1 MHIICYIN
9 LILIIAMKD
18 IFMKMYEAA
27 DHLLIKT
34 CDVTPGKHRHMA
46 AHIIICL
53 DDKMT
58 VSVCGKDYQCY
69 GALIPSDASHIV
81 KSVNK
86 PMLVFMYD
94 CTSSISRQIK
104 TLSFLTEHNCSKIV
118 SAFKNFENHSTLESY
133 TMFENLCLSECG
145 INKTEQYI
153 CDDRINDSLTFINE
167 NLNEKISCPQVAQ
180 KVYLSPSRF
189 SHLFKEKVGMS
200 FSSYIIY
207 QRLMSVYADIINGN
221 SITNAALDA
230 GFSDSAHF
238 ADVSRRVFG
247 ISASNITKRL
257 TFIKLK

>member
-1 MHIICYIN
+1 
-9 LILIIAMKD
+9 
-18 IFMKMYEAA
+18 
-27 DHLLIKT
+27 
-34 CDVTPGKHRHMA
+34 
-46 AHIIICL
+46 
-53 DDKMT
+53 
-58 VSVCGKDYQCY
+58 
-69 GALIPSDASHIV
+69 
-81 KSVNK
+81 
-86 PMLVFMYD
+86 MYD

-167 NLNEKISCPQVAQ
+167 KISCTQVAQ

-221 SITNAALDA
+221 SITNAALKA

-247 ISASNITKRL
+247 ISAINITKGL